1 MSYYQLPPIRA
12 FPHSISYREKT
23 GEDDYQKPTYGD
35 ENIIDHVWFNLASSF
50 SRSGHN
56 STEKTPNSSITMF
69 KRYCDNIP
77 KFMNDTPVVFEGKE
91 YNIVLVKE
99 LILNGELIGLRLE
112 VV

>member
-12 FPHSISYREKT
+12 FPHSISYREKI

-35 ENIIDHVWFNLASSF
+35 EIIIDHVWFNLASSF
-50 SRSGHN
+50 SRSGNN
-56 STEKTPNSSITMF
+56 STEKAPNSSITMF

-77 KFMNDTPVVFEGKE
+77 KFENDTPITFEDKE
-91 YNIVLVKE
+91 YNIVLIKDLV
-99 LILNGELIGLRLE
+99 LNGELIGLRLE